1 MFQKITDL
9 KYPIIMSGSNDIR
22 LAICNLLP
30 SIHRWKFA
38 NRTGIKNRGKGH
50 NCLPGIASLF
60 AVFLLLLPLSAFSQS
75 KKELED
81 KRKKLLRDI
90 EVTGG
95 LLKKTTKTKEATYDR
110 YVALQS
116 QIERREKLIQN
127 IEDEIVSAEKG
138 IDRNAAVIDALNRD
152 IVKMQVEYG
161 RMVRSA
167 FRRKMLSNP
176 LLYILSADNLNQAFR
191 RWLFLRKYDDFRKEQ
206 AEAIADTKEM
216 LSKKV
221 ISLEETRRE
230 KETLLMSLRGQKT
243 ILSTEM
249 ADKNNMLQTLSEDEN
264 RLKAE
269 LKKKQ
274 VAHEALNRTI
284 ERVIQEEITKQT
296 AEARRT
302 RPAQPNNS
310 KTNTA
315 PGIAKSAESAPE
327 VVLDNTSLAF
337 QQKRGQLPWPVDDGF
352 ISRSY
357 GRQKHPTLKNIEITN
372 NGIDIRTND
381 AAAVR
386 AVYEGKVAGVQF
398 IPGHDNTV
406 IIQHGNYYTVYSNLS
421 ETNVAKGD
429 PIRARQVIGRVSTNT
444 ITGAS
449 ELHFELWNQK
459 ERMNPEGWI
468 RK

>member
-1 MFQKITDL
+1 MNGLNDLRPTNYDPRTPTGPGCRTFGSVLAPRSKIA
-9 KYPIIMSGSNDIR
+9 R
-22 LAICNLLP
+22 NLLR
-30 SIHRWKFA
+30 I
-38 NRTGIKNRGKGH
+38 T
-50 NCLPGIASLF
+50 LF
-60 AVFLLLLPLSAFSQS
+60 IFVGLLPFASFSQS

-116 QIERREKLIQN
+116 QIERREKLIRN
-127 IEDEIVSAEKG
+127 IEDEISDSEKG
-138 IDRNAAVIDALNRD
+138 IERNAAVIASLQDD
-152 IVKMQVEYG
+152 IVKMKTEYG
-161 RMVRSA
+161 RAVRGA
-167 FRRKMLSNP
+167 YRRKTLSNP

-191 RWLFLRKYDDFRKEQ
+191 RWLFLRKYDDFRSKQ
-206 AEAIADTKEM
+206 AEAIANTRQM

-221 ISLEETRRE
+221 ASLEDTRRE

-243 ILSTEM
+243 ILTTEM
-249 ADKNNMLQTLSEDEN
+249 ADKNNLLQTLAQDEN
-264 RLKAE
+264 RLKAD

-274 VAHEALNRTI
+274 VAHEALNQAI
-284 ERVIQEEITKQT
+284 ERVIQEEITRRT

-302 RPAQPNNS
+302 RPAQPDRPKSNTGPSAANNS
-310 KTNTA
+310 A
-315 PGIAKSAESAPE
+315 SPSSAPE
-327 VVLDNTSLAF
+327 IVEDNTSIAF
-337 QQKRGQLPWPVDDGF
+337 QQKRGQLPWPVEDGF
-352 ISRSY
+352 IARAY

-372 NGIDIRTND
+372 NGVDIRTNE

-386 AVYEGKVAGVQF
+386 AVYEGRVAGVQF

-406 IIQHGNYYTVYSNLS
+406 IVQHGNYYTVYSNLA
-421 ETNVAKGD
+421 ETNVNKGD
-429 PIRARQVIGRVSTNT
+429 QVRARQVIGRVSTNVV
-444 ITGAS
+444 TGTS
-449 ELHFELWNQK
+449 ELHFELWHQK

>member
-1 MFQKITDL
+1 MFPKIIDL
-9 KYPIIMSGSNDIR
+9 KYRITMSGLNDIR
-22 LAICNLLP
+22 RMTGGKPFVASTPAITL
-30 SIHRWKFA
+30 RGWK
-38 NRTGIKNRGKGH
+38 T
-50 NCLPGIASLF
+50 S
-60 AVFLLLLPLSAFSQS
+60 AVILMVMLPLLAFSQN
-75 KKELED
+75 KKELEE

-90 EVTGG
+90 EMTGG

-127 IEDEIVSAEKG
+127 IEDEIVGAETG
-138 IDRNAAVIDALNRD
+138 IDRNSAVIDALNGD
-152 IVKMQVEYG
+152 IVKMQSEYG

-191 RWLFLRKYDDFRKEQ
+191 RWLFLRKYDDFRKKQ
-206 AEAIADTKEM
+206 ADAIAETRAM

-221 ISLEETRRE
+221 ITLEETRRE

-243 ILSTEM
+243 ILTTEM
-249 ADKNNMLQTLSEDEN
+249 ADKNNMLQTLSEDES
-264 RLKAE
+264 RLKSD

-274 VAHEALNRTI
+274 AAHEALNQTI
-284 ERVIQEEITKQT
+284 ERVIQEEITKRT

-302 RPAQPNNS
+302 RPAQPAQPNNTRS
-310 KTNTA
+310 NSSTANTR
-315 PGIAKSAESAPE
+315 PVESTPEIIAA
-327 VVLDNTSLAF
+327 DNTSLAF
-337 QQKRGQLPWPVDDGF
+337 QQKRGQLPWPVEDGF
-352 ISRSY
+352 VSRSY

-381 AAAVR
+381 AATVR
-386 AVYEGKVAGVQF
+386 VIYEGRVAGVQF
-398 IPGHDNTV
+398 VPGHDYTV
-406 IIQHGNYYTVYSNLS
+406 IIQHGNYYTVYSNLA
-421 ETNVAKGD
+421 ETSVSKGD
-429 PIRARQVIGRVSTNT
+429 QVRARQVIGRVSTNT
-444 ITGAS
+444 VTGAS

-459 ERMNPEGWI
+459 ERMNPETWI

>member
-1 MFQKITDL
+1 M

-22 LAICNLLP
+22 LAICDMPP
-30 SIHRWKFA
+30 SFHRWRFA
-38 NRTGIKNRGKGH
+38 NRSDIKKRGKK
-50 NCLPGIASLF
+50 NECLPKIAF
-60 AVFLLLLPLSAFSQS
+60 CFVIFLLLLPLCAFSQS

-90 EVTGG
+90 EMTGG

-127 IEDEIVSAEKG
+127 IEDEIAGAEKG

-206 AEAIADTKEM
+206 ADAIADTKEM

-221 ISLEETRRE
+221 VALEETRRE

-274 VAHEALNRTI
+274 AAHEALNQAI
-284 ERVIQEEITKQT
+284 ERVIQEEITRRT

-302 RPAQPNNS
+302 RPAQPAQPNNS
-310 KTNTA
+310 RTNTA
-315 PGIAKSAESAPE
+315 PGNAKPAESAPE
-327 VVLDNTSLAF
+327 VVVDNTSLAF

-352 ISRSY
+352 ISRAY

-421 ETNVAKGD
+421 ETSVAKGD
-429 PIRARQVIGRVSTNT
+429 AVRARQVIGRVSTNS